1 MNCTVC
7 KNGNMEQGKVNVTL
21 QRDNTVVII
30 KDVPASVCGNCGEYV
45 LSSDVTKN
53 VMNQAEKA
61 AASKAEVEIL
71 QYAA

>member
-1 MNCTVC
+1 MKCTVC
-7 KNGNMEQGKVNVTL
+7 KNGIMEDGKVNMTL

-45 LSSDVTKN
+45 LSAAVTKN
-53 VMNQAEKA
+53 VMNKADKA
-61 AASKAEVEIL
+61 ATSKAEVEIL